1 VGLQEAYFF
10 LNVIAK
16 DALSPV
22 PLFFEINI
30 PDDVS
35 CEIPKISAIVMVEK
49 TEYMFFYSKTKF

>member
-1 VGLQEAYFF
+1 
-10 LNVIAK
+10 VIAK

-49 TEYMFFYSKTKF
+49 TEYMFFLFKNQVLTQNN